1 MRKLFLIKNPE
12 VFQGEKYLESD
23 KDYFEGW
30 YFKNTSGN
38 IGISFIPGISISK
51 KERKAFIQVITNE
64 SSYYVDYDINDFKFG
79 NNPFYVS
86 IGNSYFSKDRIHI
99 DIRNDKQNLSVYG
112 DLDYTDSKNI
122 DTSEISP
129 NIMGIFSYVPF
140 MECNHA
146 VISMK
151 HSIEGT
157 ISINDREI
165 VFNKG
170 IGYIEKDWG
179 ISFPSNYIWCQG
191 NNFSDDSVSFMLSIA
206 DIPFKIFSFRG
217 LICSLI
223 IDNHEYRFATYN
235 GAKIVKYDING
246 NMISIVLKK
255 GDYLLEVSAKYEDG
269 FRLSAPVNGN
279 MSRDIVESISS
290 DININLKNKKR
301 SIFSD
306 RSSNCGLEVVRE

>member
-1 MRKLFLIKNPE
+1 MRKFFLIKNPE
-12 VFQGEKYLESD
+12 MFQGEKYLSSV

-64 SSYYVDYDINDFKFG
+64 SSYYVDYDINDFKFD
-79 NNPFYVS
+79 NNPFYIS

-99 DIRNDKQNLSVYG
+99 NIKNEKHNLSVYG

-122 DTSEISP
+122 YTSGISP

-151 HSIEGT
+151 HSIEGM
-157 ISINDREI
+157 ISINDIEI

-179 ISFPSNYIWCQG
+179 ISFPKEYIWCQG

-217 LICSLI
+217 VICSLI
-223 IDNHEYRFATYN
+223 IDNLEYRFATYN
-235 GAKIVKYDING
+235 GAKIVKYDIN
-246 NMISIVLKK
+246 NNIINIVLKK

-269 FRLSAPVNGN
+269 FRLSAPVKGN

-290 DININLKNKKR
+290 EININLKKKKR

-306 RSSNCGLEVVRE
+306 RSSNCGLEVVR

>member
-1 MRKLFLIKNPE
+1 MRKFFLIRNPE
-12 VFQGEKYLESD
+12 MFQGEKYLSSD
-23 KDYFEGW
+23 RDYFEGW
-30 YFKNTSGN
+30 YFKNTGGN

-51 KERKAFIQVITNE
+51 KERKAFIQVITND

-79 NNPFYVS
+79 NNPFYVN
-86 IGNSYFSKDRIHI
+86 IGNSYFSKDKIHI
-99 DIRNDKQNLSVYG
+99 DIKDEKQNLSVYG
-112 DLDYTDSKNI
+112 DLDYTNSKNI
-122 DTSEISP
+122 YTSGISP

-151 HSIEGT
+151 HSIEGM

-179 ISFPSNYIWCQG
+179 ISFPSNYIWYQG
-191 NNFSDDSVSFMLSIA
+191 NNFSNDSVSFMLSIA

-235 GAKIVKYDING
+235 GAKIVKYDIND

-255 GDYLLEVSAKYEDG
+255 GDYLLEVNAIYEDG
-269 FRLSAPVNGN
+269 FRLSAPVMGN

-290 DININLKNKKR
+290 NISLNLKKKKR
-301 SIFSD
+301 SIFSG